1 MSRLTLHRTGASMV
15 SVFFTA
21 SLRAG
26 FPRTMAFVYTVI

>member
-1 MSRLTLHRTGASMV
+1 MSRLTLHCTDVFAISA
-15 SVFFTA
+15 FFTA